1 MTALLEVSNLSAGYG
16 AVRAVRNLTVSVDR
30 GEFVVL
36 LGPNGAGKTTTLK
49 TISGLLNART
59 GSVTFNGE
67 NITRLADWRRL
78 GRGIGHVPEGRQIF
92 GEQTV
97 EENLLLGAFLHR
109 RSQSKINALR
119 DEMYDLFPRLRDRRK
134 QEAGTLS
141 GGEAQMLAIARAL
154 MGAPSLLM
162 LDEPSLGL
170 APLKV
175 AEMFG
180 YLSRLHKEQGLAIL
194 LVEQQASTAL
204 KLADRGYVLELGDVV
219 LEGSARELEADP
231 RMQEVYLGEA

>member
-1 MTALLEVSNLSAGYG
+1 MTPLLEVTGLSAGYG
-16 AVRAVRNLTVSVDR
+16 AVRAVKEISFTIDH

-49 TISGLLNART
+49 AISGLLNART
-59 GSVTFNGE
+59 GQVRFDGK
-67 NITRLADWRRL
+67 NITRLPDWRRL
-78 GRGIGHVPEGRQIF
+78 GRGVGHVPEGRQIF

-97 EENLLLGAFLHR
+97 EENLLLGGFIHR
-109 RSQSKINALR
+109 RSQSRVASLR
-119 DEMYDLFPRLRDRRK
+119 DDMYDLFPRLGERRR

-141 GGEAQMLAIARAL
+141 GGEAQMLAIARAM
-154 MGAPSLLM
+154 MGTPSLLM

-180 YLSRLHKEQGLAIL
+180 YLSRLHREKDLAVL

-204 KLADRGYVLELGDVV
+204 KIADRGYVMEQGNIV
-219 LEGSARELEADP
+219 LEGSAEELRESPKIRD
-231 RMQEVYLGEA
+231 VYLGGA